1 MKKTM
6 LTALVFLFAC
16 SQGFASP
23 DRVNKADA
31 GIQLGGMFQQDD
43 DISDGF
49 FIGGSIAYGVH
60 KNIAIGISTGWSGS
74 DLEVQRDGNTLD
86 GGNVSLVPIFGEVI
100 FRAPNNSPLVPY
112 AVIGLGTVIPDV
124 EGGTLESSNLKAT
137 QRTGFAAKFGGGLDW
152 FLNKNWI
159 LNTDAGYVWTD
170 SNMDIETF
178 DNNTKVDSK
187 ELDYWYWTA
196 GVKYLYD

>member
-100 FRAPNNSPLVPY
+100 FRAPNNFAGKLRKSKRRTPR
-112 AVIGLGTVIPDV
+112 
-124 EGGTLESSNLKAT
+124 SN
-137 QRTGFAAKFGGGLDW
+137 GFARPSKAQG
-152 FLNKNWI
+152 I
-159 LNTDAGYVWTD
+159 APDAL
-170 SNMDIETF
+170 
-178 DNNTKVDSK
+178 SK
-187 ELDYWYWTA
+187 PFFRH
-196 GVKYLYD
+196 